1 MPPLRPEG
9 PTKGVSVKRRT
20 RSAKL
25 VAGAVAALTLVA
37 ILAGCGSS
45 SSPSEAPSTIYPE
58 SSPTGTV
65 PALKAYLTDA
75 QDVLGQVSTTVG
87 TLPAA
92 VEGMNNTPDD
102 TWTAA
107 AAQLQSIASQ
117 LGSEADALAAL
128 QPPSALQPVQ
138 DAVVKGIQ
146 AAQSGID
153 KLATRIASKPASLA
167 NKKAEIQAKID
178 QYKSQLDGI
187 STQLKNALGGLTGQ

>member
-1 MPPLRPEG
+1 M
-9 PTKGVSVKRRT
+9 KRRT
-20 RSAKL
+20 RGARL
-25 VAGAVAALTLVA
+25 VAGAVAALVLAV

-45 SSPSEAPSTIYPE
+45 GSPSEAASTIYPE

-92 VEGMNNTPDD
+92 VQGMSKAPDD

-117 LGSEADALAAL
+117 LGGEADALAAL
-128 QPPSALQPVQ
+128 EAPSALKPVQ
-138 DAVVKGIQ
+138 DAVVKGLR

-167 NKKAEIQAKID
+167 NKKAEIQAEVD

-187 STQLKNALGGLTGQ
+187 STQLKNALGGLTGE